1 MFKSIIQNIQY
12 RFLAK
17 VNHQYFKQRSLFF
30 KISLFL
36 ALGALEAFTWADP
49 LLAQSKIRSSINDKN
64 TQAHQQKPKTVKL
77 ELSDIIQ
84 LVIQNNR
91 SLKNSLLN
99 LIIEKQELVEAQ
111 SKFKPTITPN
121 FSVSFNESLSSSPSF
136 DLSGTDNFQH
146 SLQIGANVLTPLG
159 TNITLS
165 ADPLSDF
172 EILGL
177 EIRQPLMRGA
187 GVRVNQA
194 SVKSARLSNTRHVF
208 ELKQS
213 SSDQIVEGIKA
224 YHTLIQAQEEVRIL
238 SNSLESRQ
246 RDLQVLIALVK
257 AGRRAGADLVQLE
270 ASVASAEEQL
280 LSARNSLSQAN
291 SDLLGIIDTDE
302 NLNIFVSQESIQA
315 LTDEKL
321 LRPVKNNQEDLL
333 QKAYAQRADY
343 RQANLDIEI
352 AQLDLI
358 EPENNRQWQLDAISN
373 LNLGNDSQA
382 TASLELT
389 RTFDDQSL
397 QTAFERARVQVLQR
411 QNDFKDMKE
420 IVKIEVND
428 RVTNVNSNLA
438 KIAEARRA
446 KELAQQRLKFVQKLR
461 RRAGS
466 RIDIFETISQQDEV
480 VEAQNTELNAIID
493 YLNARTDL
501 DQSLGIVDIFPNS
514 G

>member
-1 MFKSIIQNIQY
+1 
-12 RFLAK
+12 
-17 VNHQYFKQRSLFF
+17 
-30 KISLFL
+30 
-36 ALGALEAFTWADP
+36 
-49 LLAQSKIRSSINDKN
+49 
-64 TQAHQQKPKTVKL
+64 
-77 ELSDIIQ
+77 
-84 LVIQNNR
+84 
-91 SLKNSLLN
+91 
-99 LIIEKQELVEAQ
+99 
-111 SKFKPTITPN
+111 
-121 FSVSFNESLSSSPSF
+121 
-136 DLSGTDNFQH
+136 
-146 SLQIGANVLTPLG
+146 
-159 TNITLS
+159 
-165 ADPLSDF
+165 
-172 EILGL
+172 
-177 EIRQPLMRGA
+177 MRGA

-194 SVKSARLSNTRHVF
+194 SVKSARLTNTRHVF

-213 SSDQIVEGIKA
+213 SSAQIVEGIKA

-280 LSARNSLSQAN
+280 FSARNSLSQAN
-291 SDLLGIIDTDE
+291 SDLLGIIDTEE

-389 RTFDDQSL
+389 RTFNDQSL
-397 QTAFERARVQVLQR
+397 QTAFERSRVQLLQR

-420 IVKIEVND
+420 IVKIEIND
-428 RVTNVNSNLA
+428 RVTDVNSNLA
-438 KIAEARRA
+438 KIAKARQA
-446 KELAQQRLKFVQKLR
+446 KELAQQRLKIVQKLR

-501 DQSLGIVDIFPNS
+501 DQSLGILDQSLGIVDIFPNS

>member
-12 RFLAK
+12 RFLTK
-17 VNHQYFKQRSLFF
+17 VNHQYFKKRSLFF

-99 LIIEKQELVEAQ
+99 RIIEKQELVEAQ

-146 SLQIGANVLTPLG
+146 SLQIGANLLTPLG

-194 SVKSARLSNTRHVF
+194 SVKSARLTNTRHVF

-213 SSDQIVEGIKA
+213 SSAQIVEGIKA
-224 YHTLIQAQEEVRIL
+224 Y
-238 SNSLESRQ
+238 
-246 RDLQVLIALVK
+246 
-257 AGRRAGADLVQLE
+257 
-270 ASVASAEEQL
+270 
-280 LSARNSLSQAN
+280 
-291 SDLLGIIDTDE
+291 
-302 NLNIFVSQESIQA
+302 
-315 LTDEKL
+315 
-321 LRPVKNNQEDLL
+321 
-333 QKAYAQRADY
+333 
-343 RQANLDIEI
+343 
-352 AQLDLI
+352 
-358 EPENNRQWQLDAISN
+358 
-373 LNLGNDSQA
+373 
-382 TASLELT
+382 
-389 RTFDDQSL
+389 
-397 QTAFERARVQVLQR
+397 
-411 QNDFKDMKE
+411 
-420 IVKIEVND
+420 
-428 RVTNVNSNLA
+428 
-438 KIAEARRA
+438 
-446 KELAQQRLKFVQKLR
+446 
-461 RRAGS
+461 
-466 RIDIFETISQQDEV
+466 
-480 VEAQNTELNAIID
+480 
-493 YLNARTDL
+493 
-501 DQSLGIVDIFPNS
+501 
-514 G
+514 